1 MVDALGAHD
10 ALVPGSVVDPNTF
23 NLDMGN
29 EFWSNLDLNP
39 DPDPGSIRKEN
50 LKLTRIIF
58 LHKYF
63 FYLYENVVAGNI
75 LIFFSQLSL

>member
-39 DPDPGSIRKEN
+39 GPDPDPGSIRKEN
-50 LKLTRIIF
+50 LKLTREQIF

-63 FYLYENVVAGNI
+63 FNYTKM
-75 LIFFSQLSL
+75 LSLEIF